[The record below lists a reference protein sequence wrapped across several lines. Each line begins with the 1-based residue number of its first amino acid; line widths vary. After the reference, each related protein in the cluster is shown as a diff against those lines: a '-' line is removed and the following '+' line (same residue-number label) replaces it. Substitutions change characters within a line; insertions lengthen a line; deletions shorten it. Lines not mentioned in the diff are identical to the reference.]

1 MFVAMEAETRID
13 VSSSLGNIHDRE
25 DPPGQT
31 PQRRACRHW
40 AVQWPALQN
49 GCLDPLCTVLEFQQT
64 YIEAGL
70 VPTLSLPGGARR
82 GRVLLGSRATTPF
95 GLYKLGDTSFTAR
108 LGEFGRRAGVALGGG
123 TASRQACPRAT

>member
-1 MFVAMEAETRID
+1 MLPYMKRARPVVPAASVSPTPAREAPRAT
-13 VSSSLGNIHDRE
+13 
-25 DPPGQT
+25 PPVERCIEQLWGFRQ
-31 PQRRACRHW
+31 
-40 AVQWPALQN
+40 
-49 GCLDPLCTVLEFQQT
+49 GGLEFQQT

-82 GRVLLGSRATTPF
+82 GRVLLGLRATTPF

-108 LGEFGRRAGVALGGG
+108 LGEFGRGAGVALGGS